1 MTSCIDLLNNLPT
14 QERAETQASG
24 TAKNTVSATRLNSK
38 SSIIKS
44 HLRVSF
50 KLPITAKLLPSIT
63 LYFYLLMK

>member
-44 HLRVSF
+44 HLKEYHSN
-50 KLPITAKLLPSIT
+50 
-63 LYFYLLMK
+63 YLLQPNYYLVPLYISIS